1 MEQEKKIIH
10 ITPLTGGLFDLEIT
24 IKNKDKKNIY
34 PMLNFYTKEVVDNNY
49 RGYTEFSAK
58 IKNTDYFLTFRKNIV
73 YSGILKHAEYAFKKS
88 MDYNRLSI
96 INKL

>member
-1 MEQEKKIIH
+1 MEQEKKVIC
-10 ITPLTGGLFDLEIT
+10 ITPLTGGFFDLEIT

-34 PMLNFYTKEVVDNNY
+34 PMLNFYIKEAEDNY
-49 RGYTEFSAK
+49 RSYIEFSAK
-58 IKNTDYFLTFRKNIV
+58 IKNTDYFLTFRKNIA
-73 YSGILKHAEYAFKKS
+73 YSELLKHAEYAFKKS